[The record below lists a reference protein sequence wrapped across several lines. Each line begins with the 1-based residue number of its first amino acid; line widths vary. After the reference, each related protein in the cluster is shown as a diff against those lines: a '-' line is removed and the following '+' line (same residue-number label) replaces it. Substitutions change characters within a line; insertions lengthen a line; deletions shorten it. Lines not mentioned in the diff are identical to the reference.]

1 MGIRIGT
8 QMQTYKLGV
17 SILNASY
24 LLVEML
30 AFGKRF
36 CLHAAKHW
44 LEILSG
50 AGVAVELPYN
60 SVASRILSIVVFPAL
75 FTRPA

>member
-1 MGIRIGT
+1 MDIRIGP
-8 QMQTYKLGV
+8 QMQTCKLGV
-17 SILNASY
+17 SILNSSY

-50 AGVAVELPYN
+50 AGLAIELPHD
-60 SVASRILSIVVFPAL
+60 SVPSRIVSIVAFPAV

>member
-17 SILNASY
+17 SILNSSY

-30 AFGKRF
+30 AFGKGSV
-36 CLHAAKHW
+36 CMLPNTGWKYY
-44 LEILSG
+44 LE
-50 AGVAVELPYN
+50 
-60 SVASRILSIVVFPAL
+60 PAL
-75 FTRPA
+75 PLNCHIIP